1 MNYPSPR
8 HWLLLD
14 AICRCHSLSLAAD
27 QLALSQPA
35 ASQALKELEQRL
47 GIPVIF
53 TTKPAVS
60 ADPTHAGFITQ
71 AAAIAG
77 FTTSTG
83 ATLARSRSTT
93 TGGQ

>member
-35 ASQALKELEQRL
+35 ASQALKRT
-47 GIPVIF
+47 GTAAGHPVIF

-60 ADPTHAGFITQ
+60 ARPNTRWIY
-71 AAAIAG
+71 
-77 FTTSTG
+77 
-83 ATLARSRSTT
+83 
-93 TGGQ
+93 